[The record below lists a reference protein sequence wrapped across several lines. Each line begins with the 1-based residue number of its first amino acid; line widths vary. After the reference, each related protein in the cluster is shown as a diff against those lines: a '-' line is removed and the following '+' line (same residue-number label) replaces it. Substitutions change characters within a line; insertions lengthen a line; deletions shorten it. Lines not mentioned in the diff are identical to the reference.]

1 MSQNYC
7 GKCGKPLDIEWISC
21 PYCGRVIGAQASPS
35 QQIQPVWINDIKKLL
50 QEYIWIF
57 PLIGGVLIIL
67 ALLSP
72 VAYFEGAFFGLPVK
86 WYFWMWGFGY
96 GINGFGVV
104 NDGVFLIFSLGISLL
119 FSISSLKL
127 IHLAYTVKTYE
138 DVYDSLNK
146 LLYAIGIFQLIL
158 LIGWI
163 IVFEIF
169 YTGIW
174 AIAEV
179 GFGIIGIFISAF
191 ITIIAG
197 VLKKKN

>member
-1 MSQNYC
+1 MSQKYC
-7 GKCGKPLDIEWISC
+7 GKCGNSLEEEWISC
-21 PYCGRVIGAQASPS
+21 PYCGRAIEGQASQS
-35 QQIQPVWINDIKKLL
+35 QQLQPAWINDIKKLF
-50 QEYIWIF
+50 QDYIWIF
-57 PLIGGVLIIL
+57 PLIGGVLTII

-72 VAYFEGAFFGLPVK
+72 IAYFEGAFFGLPVK
-86 WYFWMWGFGY
+86 WYLWMWGFGY

-104 NDGVFLIFSLGISLL
+104 NDDEFLILSFGISLL
-119 FSISSLKL
+119 FSISSIKL
-127 IHLAYTVKTYE
+127 IHIAYRVKTYE

-146 LLYAIGIFQLIL
+146 LLYAIGIFQVILI
-158 LIGWI
+158 IGLM
-163 IVFEIF
+163 VVLEIF

-197 VLKKKN
+197 VLKKL